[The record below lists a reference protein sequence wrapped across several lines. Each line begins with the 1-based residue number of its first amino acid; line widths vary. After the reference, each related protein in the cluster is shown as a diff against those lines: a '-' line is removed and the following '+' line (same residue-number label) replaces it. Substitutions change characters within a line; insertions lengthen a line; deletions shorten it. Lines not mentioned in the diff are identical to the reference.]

1 MKRREVIMLL
11 GGAAAALPSF
21 VAVAQLPTKR
31 ALIALLLAS
40 SKTATQE
47 RRSGFRLGMQE
58 LGYIEDR
65 DYVIED
71 RYADGDLARLPTL
84 VQEMVRLKPD
94 VIVTGTTVGTREVKR
109 QTGTIPI
116 VGVSLTDPIGFGLA
130 ASLARPGD
138 QVTGIL
144 ITSDNSAVKQV
155 ELALEVLPGATKIGM
170 LVNVGNQ
177 SNAVHRR
184 NVEVATAARALKLVM
199 GEASAADDLDAAF
212 QTLAREPVAFVI
224 MLLDGLFVSERR
236 RIVELAAVTRLPVLY
251 PYREHF
257 EVGGLM
263 SYGVDL
269 RESWRRAATFVDQI
283 LKGAKPADLPIEQ
296 PTRFELLINVKTAK
310 ALGLT
315 IPQSLLSRADEVIE

>member
-1 MKRREVIMLL
+1 MKRREFITLFSS
-11 GGAAAALPSF
+11 AAAALPTLPALAQ
-21 VAVAQLPTKR
+21 VATKR
-31 ALIALLLAS
+31 AVIGLLLAS
-40 SKTATQE
+40 SKNATQE
-47 RRSGFRLGMQE
+47 RLSRFRLGMQE
-58 LGYIEDR
+58 LGYVESR

-71 RYADGDLARLPTL
+71 RYAEGDLARLPRL
-84 VQEMVRLKPD
+84 VQELVQLTPD
-94 VIVTGTTVGTREVKR
+94 VIVTGTTVGAREVKR
-109 QTGTIPI
+109 QTGAIPI

-144 ITSDNSAVKQV
+144 ITSDSSAAKQL
-155 ELALEVLPGATKIGM
+155 ELALEVVPGARKIGL

-184 NVEVATAARALKLVM
+184 NIEVAAGTLALELVV
-199 GEASAADDLDAAF
+199 GEVRAADDLDAAF
-212 QTLAREPVAFVI
+212 QTLAREHVAFMVAT
-224 MLLDGLFVSERR
+224 LDGLFVSERR
-236 RIVELAAVTRLPVLY
+236 RIVELAAVTRLPALY
-251 PYREHF
+251 PYREQF

-269 RESWRRAATFVDQI
+269 RESWRRTATFVDKI
-283 LKGAKPADLPIEQ
+283 LKGAKAADLPIEQ
-296 PTRFELLINVKTAK
+296 PTKFELLINVKNAK